1 MIEMFVNGSGRAF
14 AFRIKSFIG
23 VLYRTMYDVHV
34 NQVRRVQVQIFFWY
48 RDFKALTALN
58 NLVDQVLCFRP
69 KQFFVVYKEI
79 IHAYMST

>member
-1 MIEMFVNGSGRAF
+1 
-14 AFRIKSFIG
+14 
-23 VLYRTMYDVHV
+23 MYDVHV
-34 NQVRRVQVQIFFWY
+34 NQVKRVQVQIFFWY

-79 IHAYMST
+79 IHAYMSTKFFFKSFNRVLEIYYINYVQHYDN